1 MSLQTPL
8 SAAAPREWLGE
19 SIPAVIVRPLL
30 QFKKE
35 ALYEICKTQGIRW
48 HEDASNRDARFK
60 RNRLR
65 QLINAKSS
73 DPKSPFNVDS
83 LLRVCDT
90 MQGHREYINQEVG
103 RHLASSA
110 KFDASLGTVELA
122 ATVGKRGFPAWA
134 VNAAVRERVLADVVS
149 WVNCKGHPPELAHLQ
164 QLSKALDSYYDQP
177 SVAKSVSAAGVTVI
191 PPSSRHGW
199 LFCRQAPRVGEI
211 EPCKALALGASV
223 VWDKRLVVSVSW
235 PRSQLVNPV
244 TWSLYSLDDAMRLW
258 RGPIS
263 EHRNRLKLARKRLEP
278 HMVQVTQPVVCIR
291 IAGAGEAQTYP
302 VLALGHTIES
312 APDMAVAA
320 GIDID
325 IRALGKLA
333 SANEIIR

>member
-1 MSLQTPL
+1 
-8 SAAAPREWLGE
+8 
-19 SIPAVIVRPLL
+19 
-30 QFKKE
+30 FKKE

-122 ATVGKRGFPAWA
+122 ATV
-134 VNAAVRERVLADVVS
+134 
-149 WVNCKGHPPELAHLQ
+149 
-164 QLSKALDSYYDQP
+164 
-177 SVAKSVSAAGVTVI
+177 
-191 PPSSRHGW
+191 
-199 LFCRQAPRVGEI
+199 APRVGEI

-235 PRSQLVNPV
+235 PRSQLVNLV